1 MKKED
6 IDRINELARKAKT
19 VGLTPEENEERAV
32 LRRAYIDSVVGDLR
46 QQLDNTYIVDSK
58 GNKRKLRQYSAQQ
71 EIQGRALRQK
81 QQRNRDR
88 KQRLSRLVAAD
99 IHACQHAGAAE
110 AGRERQQQRL
120 RDPAAVTAR
129 KIFIQQH
136 NCKAGRIH

>member
-58 GNKRKLRQYSAQQ
+58 GNKRKLRQRSAEQ
-71 EIQGRALRQK
+71 EI
-81 QQRNRDR
+81 
-88 KQRLSRLVAAD
+88 
-99 IHACQHAGAAE
+99 
-110 AGRERQQQRL
+110 
-120 RDPAAVTAR
+120 
-129 KIFIQQH
+129 
-136 NCKAGRIH
+136 